1 MPLFGLT
8 EPASY
13 IVIVGSTAIIWSL
26 MTLAIRVFLRTKIN
40 GPFGW
45 DDFACCVATF
55 LAVLYSTICL
65 TQIGFGLGRHSED
78 VSASMIRT
86 SRILGWV
93 NSMIYNCGLSCSTLS
108 MCFLIARVCEVQKR
122 KVRFVYGVAFA
133 TSLFGLAT
141 MLATAL
147 QCRLPE
153 PWNTTRPRHCVNL
166 WALYATTSVAFSA
179 LELAN
184 VLAATNVVWRLHMPL
199 CPKIQVVTLF
209 ALRLLILAPQII
221 RLRYLHVVLFA
232 DDSAWQWVRVPLQI
246 INNVIIHLSIILATV
261 PCAKPFLH
269 VLESGGH
276 HMPTVSS
283 TEMTATGI
291 LQPRSL
297 VGSEQS
303 KTLRLPQWRG
313 NTKKSHKEG
322 WRVRLRP
329 DHSHT
334 ETSIRYDP
342 QDASVAARR
351 RSIVRSESS
360 NTVIKVMRTDS
371 VTVVYDQADKLLHQ
385 KKKSVAGDEI
395 NNWKLPNM

>member
-1 MPLFGLT
+1 MPAFGLT
-8 EPASY
+8 EPSSY

-26 MTLAIRVFLRTKIN
+26 LTLAIRIFLRTKIN

-45 DDFACCVATF
+45 DDVACCVATF
-55 LAVLYSTICL
+55 LGVLYSTICL

-78 VSASMIRT
+78 VSASMNRT

-93 NSMIYNCGLSCSTLS
+93 NSMVYTCGLSCATLS

-122 KVRFVYGVAFA
+122 KVRCVYAIAFA
-133 TSLFGLAT
+133 TSLFGLAA
-141 MLATAL
+141 MLATAF
-147 QCRLPE
+147 QCRLPA
-153 PWNTTRPRHCVNL
+153 PWDTARPRHCLNL
-166 WALYATTSVAFSA
+166 WALYATTTAVFSA

-184 VLAATNVVWRLHMPL
+184 VIAATIIVWRLHMPL
-199 CPKIQVVTLF
+199 CPKAQVVALF
-209 ALRLLILAPQII
+209 ALRLLILAPQIT
-221 RLRYLHVVLFA
+221 RLRYLHLVLFA
-232 DDSAWQWVRVPLQI
+232 NDGAWQWVRVPLQI

-261 PCAKPFLH
+261 PCTKPFLH
-269 VLESGGH
+269 KVFESGGH

-283 TEMTATGI
+283 IEMTATES
-291 LQPRSL
+291 RSL
-297 VGSEQS
+297 VSSEQQT
-303 KTLRLPQWRG
+303 KTLRIPQLRV

-329 DHSHT
+329 DHNQT
-334 ETSIRYDP
+334 VTSIRHDP

-360 NTVIKVMRTDS
+360 STVIKVMRTDS
-371 VTVVYDQADKLLHQ
+371 VTVAYDQAEKLLHQ

-395 NNWKLPNM
+395 NNWKLPDV